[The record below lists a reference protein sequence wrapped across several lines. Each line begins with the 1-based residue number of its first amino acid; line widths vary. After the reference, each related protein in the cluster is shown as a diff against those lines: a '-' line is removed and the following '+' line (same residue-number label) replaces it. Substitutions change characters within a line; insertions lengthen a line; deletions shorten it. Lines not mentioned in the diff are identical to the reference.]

1 MKKLFIYSLLA
12 SFFFI
17 TQVNAKENLF
27 VQAKSKYDNKKL
39 EDSKFLFQRNIVF
52 NPKDAKSYLYLAK
65 IYNSEKNEKEEI
77 KNLKTALLLEPDN
90 EEAVYMLIDIE
101 LKKSNFSEVKK
112 LTENFK
118 IICSTLC
125 EKTETIN
132 KRLKN
137 IEAKDEL
144 KQ

>member
-1 MKKLFIYSLLA
+1 MKKLFVSILLLCI
-12 SFFFI
+12 FI
-17 TQVNAKENLF
+17 STEVYAKENF
-27 VQAKSKYDNKKL
+27 FDEAKNKYDEKKL

-90 EEAVYMLIDIE
+90 EEAFYMLIDIE

-125 EKTETIN
+125 EKTKTIN